1 MIVKG
6 GFVHVAFA
14 LIKRITI
21 EYMFCA
27 TFIFQTGS
35 SMIYFLSES
44 EKKTA
49 IKEYAGRQKT
59 IRQLAQ
65 KYGVS
70 YEIMRRIM
78 VNAGYSNGL
87 KVR

>member
-1 MIVKG
+1 
-6 GFVHVAFA
+6 
-14 LIKRITI
+14 
-21 EYMFCA
+21 
-27 TFIFQTGS
+27 
-35 SMIYFLSES
+35 MIYFLSES

-78 VNAGYSNGL
+78 VNA
-87 KVR
+87 

>member
-1 MIVKG
+1 
-6 GFVHVAFA
+6 
-14 LIKRITI
+14 
-21 EYMFCA
+21 
-27 TFIFQTGS
+27 
-35 SMIYFLSES
+35 MIYFLSES

-65 KYGVS
+65 KYGVL

-78 VNAGYSNGL
+78 INAGYSNGL
-87 KVR
+87 KVSKRQIIPRLANNRL

>member
-1 MIVKG
+1 MEKNSAILNLQKKRKESTFMIK
-6 GFVHVAFA
+6 
-14 LIKRITI
+14 I
-21 EYMFCA
+21 
-27 TFIFQTGS
+27 
-35 SMIYFLSES
+35 LSES

-59 IRQLAQ
+59 IRQLAH

>member
-1 MIVKG
+1 
-6 GFVHVAFA
+6 
-14 LIKRITI
+14 
-21 EYMFCA
+21 
-27 TFIFQTGS
+27 
-35 SMIYFLSES
+35 MIYFLSES

-65 KYGVS
+65 KYGVL
-70 YEIMRRIM
+70 YEITRRIM
-78 VNAGYSNGL
+78 VKPGYSTG

>member
-1 MIVKG
+1 
-6 GFVHVAFA
+6 
-14 LIKRITI
+14 
-21 EYMFCA
+21 
-27 TFIFQTGS
+27 
-35 SMIYFLSES
+35 MIYFLSDS
-44 EKKTA
+44 EKNTA

-65 KYGVS
+65 KYGVL

-78 VNAGYSNGL
+78 DNAGYSNGL

>member
-1 MIVKG
+1 
-6 GFVHVAFA
+6 
-14 LIKRITI
+14 
-21 EYMFCA
+21 
-27 TFIFQTGS
+27 
-35 SMIYFLSES
+35 MIYFLSES

-65 KYGVS
+65 KYGVL

-87 KVR
+87 KVRGNMSATGCLFIRTAGLLP

>member
-1 MIVKG
+1 
-6 GFVHVAFA
+6 
-14 LIKRITI
+14 
-21 EYMFCA
+21 
-27 TFIFQTGS
+27 
-35 SMIYFLSES
+35 MIYFLSES

-65 KYGVS
+65 DVLAQKYGVL

>member
-1 MIVKG
+1 MI
-6 GFVHVAFA
+6 
-14 LIKRITI
+14 
-21 EYMFCA
+21 
-27 TFIFQTGS
+27 S
-35 SMIYFLSES
+35 FLSES

-59 IRQLAQ
+59 LRQLAQ
-65 KYGVS
+65 KYDVL

>member
-1 MIVKG
+1 
-6 GFVHVAFA
+6 
-14 LIKRITI
+14 
-21 EYMFCA
+21 
-27 TFIFQTGS
+27 
-35 SMIYFLSES
+35 MIYFLSES

-87 KVR
+87 KVSKRPIRGCIEISGCCM

>member
-1 MIVKG
+1 
-6 GFVHVAFA
+6 
-14 LIKRITI
+14 
-21 EYMFCA
+21 
-27 TFIFQTGS
+27 
-35 SMIYFLSES
+35 MIYFLSES

-78 VNAGYSNGL
+78 VNAGYSNGC
-87 KVR
+87 KSSNMSTRYQKSPHSSGD

>member
-1 MIVKG
+1 
-6 GFVHVAFA
+6 
-14 LIKRITI
+14 
-21 EYMFCA
+21 
-27 TFIFQTGS
+27 
-35 SMIYFLSES
+35 MIYFLSES

-65 KYGVS
+65 KYGVL

-87 KVR
+87 KVRWNMSATGCPFIRAAGLLP

>member
-1 MIVKG
+1 M
-6 GFVHVAFA
+6 
-14 LIKRITI
+14 
-21 EYMFCA
+21 
-27 TFIFQTGS
+27 
-35 SMIYFLSES
+35 SES

-65 KYGVS
+65 KYGVL

>member
-1 MIVKG
+1 
-6 GFVHVAFA
+6 
-14 LIKRITI
+14 
-21 EYMFCA
+21 
-27 TFIFQTGS
+27 
-35 SMIYFLSES
+35 MIYFLSES

-65 KYGVS
+65 KYGVL

-78 VNAGYSNGL
+78 VNAGYSKGL
-87 KVR
+87 TLR

>member
-1 MIVKG
+1 MLSLTYK
-6 GFVHVAFA
+6 
-14 LIKRITI
+14 KRKEHT
-21 EYMFCA
+21 
-27 TFIFQTGS
+27 